1 MKSILGQSYQDME
14 LIVSDNANSDETE
27 EIIES
32 FSSDPR
38 VRSLRL
44 NERVSV
50 TENWNHALRYCSGDY
65 ILMMGDDDYLLP
77 GYFERI
83 DSILAKYNNP
93 DCITYN
99 AYTYVA
105 PGSIRENKLSF
116 FKETHFN
123 FGSGFQSEGLI
134 SKEIR
139 FSIVA
144 DMFRFVVRFPLNMQ
158 TTLISRRAKKKI
170 VGEFFQ
176 PPFPDHYA
184 LNVLLLNAET
194 WVYLPEN
201 VLVVGV
207 SPKSFGHYV
216 YSNKQ
221 KEGQAYLGI
230 QSDFEGSLP
239 GSELTNN
246 MHVWLSLLKEKYKE
260 RLEGVEIGRGAYVRR
275 QVYSWF
281 WQFRFGGISTDDLV
295 ERARKLSFLDWM
307 SLLGS
312 IFDKTSLKR
321 LFLVVRFWKRNAV
334 HNLWHGLQPLDDIIN
349 IEDFACWINS
359 RPNF

>member
-1 MKSILGQSYQDME
+1 
-14 LIVSDNANSDETE
+14 
-27 EIIES
+27 
-32 FSSDPR
+32 
-38 VRSLRL
+38 
-44 NERVSV
+44 
-50 TENWNHALRYCSGDY
+50 
-65 ILMMGDDDYLLP
+65 
-77 GYFERI
+77 
-83 DSILAKYNNP
+83 
-93 DCITYN
+93 
-99 AYTYVA
+99 
-105 PGSIRENKLSF
+105 
-116 FKETHFN
+116 
-123 FGSGFQSEGLI
+123 
-134 SKEIR
+134 
-139 FSIVA
+139 
-144 DMFRFVVRFPLNMQ
+144 
-158 TTLISRRAKKKI
+158 
-170 VGEFFQ
+170 
-176 PPFPDHYA
+176 
-184 LNVLLLNAET
+184 LLLNAET